1 MGDIICSIPVMSTYD
16 QSGTDTVPERG
27 RNRDGDHV
35 IYWMQRS
42 QRAEE
47 NHALEYAVNEENQ
60 RGVPL
65 SLLFCLDPKYPL
77 ATSRSFRF
85 MIEGLAE
92 THTKLLERGIP
103 LSLIVGDPD
112 QLVPR
117 FIQDVAFLVVD
128 HGYLRHERQIRHAI
142 TEEAHSPVIE
152 VESDCVVLVRAA
164 SLKEEWSAATLR
176 RRITPQI
183 SHFLHP
189 VEEIKLKR
197 PAPENVESDH
207 DPTDID
213 GLLKKIGFFEPENP
227 LLAHGGRAGAARRL
241 AVFLAAPTHLYD
253 TAQNDPGRE
262 VTSGLSPYLHFG
274 QISPLEVARAAWD
287 LPGFL
292 EEVIVRRELAI
303 NFVWYNEQY
312 DSINCLPEWAWKTLA
327 EHADDARD
335 YTYSFEDLKRAET
348 HDPFWNAAHKEMI
361 LTGKMH
367 NYMRMYWGKKI
378 LEWSET
384 PEIGYRNALLL
395 NDTYELDGRDPN
407 GYAGVAW
414 CFGKHDGAWKER
426 PIFGKVRYMNANG
439 LLRKGDIAGYVERV
453 EQLSDAPVQP

>member
-1 MGDIICSIPVMSTYD
+1 MIN
-16 QSGTDTVPERG
+16 PERIHYRKEESG
-27 RNRDGDHV
+27 EGGDRV

-47 NHALEYAVNEENQ
+47 NHALEYAVNEANQ

-65 SLLFCLDPKYPL
+65 SVLFCLDPDYPL

-92 THTKLLERGIP
+92 TQKHLLKRGIP
-103 LSLIVGDPD
+103 LSLKLGDPAR
-112 QLVPR
+112 QVPR
-117 FIQDVAFLVVD
+117 FIQDTAMLVMD
-128 HGYLRHERQIRHAI
+128 RGYLGHERLIRHAI
-142 TEEAHSPVIE
+142 TEEADCPVIE
-152 VESDCVVLVRAA
+152 VESDCVVPVRAA
-164 SLKEEWSAATLR
+164 SGKEEWSAATLR

-183 SHFLHP
+183 SHFLSP
-189 VEEIKLKR
+189 VEEIKLKQ
-197 PAPENVESDH
+197 PSPEDTESDH
-207 DPTDID
+207 DPADID
-213 GLLKKIGFFEPENP
+213 GLLKKIGFSEPESP
-227 LLAHGGRAGAARRL
+227 LMARGGRNEAAGRL
-241 AVFLAAPTHLYD
+241 AEFLAAPAHRYD
-253 TAQNDPGRE
+253 AARNDPGRE

-274 QISPLEVARAAWD
+274 QISPLEVARAASD
-287 LPGFL
+287 RPGFL
-292 EEVIVRRELAI
+292 EELIVRRELAI

-312 DSINCLPEWAWKTLA
+312 DSINCLPGWAKKTLN
-327 EHADDARD
+327 EHAEDTRD
-335 YTYSFEDLKRAET
+335 YCYSYEELKRAET
-348 HDPFWNAAHKEMI
+348 HDPFWNAAQKEMI

-384 PEIGYRNALLL
+384 PETGYQNALLL

-414 CFGKHDGAWKER
+414 CFGKHDRAWKER

-439 LLRKGDIAGYVERV
+439 LVRKGDIAGYVERV
-453 EQLSDAPVQP
+453 EQLSVAPVQP